1 MVTTKL
7 HTLTLFL
14 FYSLNTSASQIPA
27 LPFWRFEINE
37 AVISTHERAS
47 KAKTG
52 GPTEKLFFLL
62 CSVLHH
68 YCYYPLGLPAQ
79 KALFIS
85 MPVTALWIGTAD
97 SHSFLYPTR
106 ASFVPYRSRSFSFSC
121 LVHTVGLAVQ
131 RDSTTAAG
139 NLFSGTN
146 APACCDMADPLPNSQ
161 HLTRGWL
168 EPGGSIGTATCLSPA
183 LSDWHRS
190 IPVFRLV
197 RRTSQKCPHACYT
210 FAFHNPIN
218 QHKCPFPRLPPSFLI
233 PPPAFLSHLYGRLI
247 AESLGPHAFF
257 SLSSF
262 FVLFPPPLQTFCTRA
277 LRFVDAGGSG
287 GSSGE
292 KDQGP
297 TGAVNRV

>member
-1 MVTTKL
+1 M
-7 HTLTLFL
+7 
-14 FYSLNTSASQIPA
+14 
-27 LPFWRFEINE
+27 
-37 AVISTHERAS
+37 
-47 KAKTG
+47 G
-52 GPTEKLFFLL
+52 GPTEKFFFLL

-161 HLTRGWL
+161 HLTKGWL

-218 QHKCPFPRLPPSFLI
+218 QHTCPFLPLPYH
-233 PPPAFLSHLYGRLI
+233 PTR
-247 AESLGPHAFF
+247 
-257 SLSSF
+257 F
-262 FVLFPPPLQTFCTRA
+262 FVTPLQPIDSGELRPACFLFPFFFFCLFSPAPSNTLHSGPPVCGCWR
-277 LRFVDAGGSG
+277 
-287 GSSGE
+287 
-292 KDQGP
+292 KWW
-297 TGAVNRV
+297 